1 MSLLKSPHNIYVWFG
16 CMLIWSVMVFWM
28 VGMRGRSSSCEGIYS
43 RSQGCRGWLAMR
55 VIWRKG
61 DMAARVG
68 ILEMLL
74 GNACLMCTRR
84 RRPPLKPL

>member
-1 MSLLKSPHNIYVWFG
+1 
-16 CMLIWSVMVFWM
+16 
-28 VGMRGRSSSCEGIYS
+28 MRGRSSSCEGIYRLS

-55 VIWRKG
+55 VIWRKW
-61 DMAARVG
+61 DMAAGVG

-74 GNACLMCTRR
+74 GNACLMCTRS